1 MVMTGDDSFVALVV
15 VILAL
20 HHGSG
25 VHAVGAEGEVQ
36 FLSAPTTSNSIT
48 FLRKPY
54 EPLP

>member
-1 MVMTGDDSFVALVV
+1 MTGDDSFVALVV

-20 HHGSG
+20 HHGSS
-25 VHAVGAEGEVQ
+25 VHAVGAEREVQ
-36 FLSAPTTSNSIT
+36 LLPAPTTSNSIT